1 MAKAKQRR
9 RVRDTQKEKSWYTIK
24 TPVNFEDKEIGETP
38 ARDPELLIGRGVE
51 VTMRELTG
59 DFSKQYIKLRFEIDN
74 VAGDVANT
82 KFTGHK
88 TTTDYVR
95 SMIRRGTSRI
105 DASAIVTTKDGRKI
119 KLQVLAVTIR
129 RAKSSQQRYMRSVI
143 EDLIVETASE
153 KTFDDLVKIVVNGK
167 LASEIYHNAKKIYP
181 LKRVEIIKSKVIKQD
196 YFFLLF
202 FIIFFMGYPDCY

>member
-1 MAKAKQRR
+1 MAKAKARR
-9 RVRDTQKEKSWYTIK
+9 RVRDTWKEKSWYTIK

-38 ARDPELLIGRGVE
+38 AKDAELLIGRGVE

-74 VAGDVANT
+74 VAGEVANT

-105 DASAIVTTKDGRKI
+105 DASTIATTKDGRKV
-119 KLQVLAVTIR
+119 KLQVLAVTVR
-129 RAKSSQQRYMRSVI
+129 RAKSSQQRYMRKVI
-143 EDLIVETASE
+143 EDLLVEAAAE
-153 KTFDDLVKIVVNGK
+153 KSFDDLIKSVVTGK

-181 LKRVEIIKSKVIKQD
+181 LKRVEIIKSKVIK
-196 YFFLLF
+196 
-202 FIIFFMGYPDCY
+202 

>member
-1 MAKAKQRR
+1 MAKAKSRR
-9 RVRDTQKEKSWYTIK
+9 RVRDTWKEKSWYTIK

-38 ARDPELLIGRGVE
+38 AKDPELLIGRGVE

-74 VAGDVANT
+74 VAGTVANT

-105 DASAIVTTKDGRKI
+105 DASAIVKTKDDRKL
-119 KLQVLAVTIR
+119 KLQVLAVTTR
-129 RAKSSQQRYMRSVI
+129 RAKSSQQRYMRKTI
-143 EDLIVETASE
+143 EDLLIEAAAERS
-153 KTFDDLVKIVVNGK
+153 FDDLVHVCVNGK

-181 LKRVEIIKSKVIKQD
+181 LKRVEIIKSKVIK
-196 YFFLLF
+196 
-202 FIIFFMGYPDCY
+202 

>member
-1 MAKAKQRR
+1 MAKAKARR
-9 RVRDTQKEKSWYTIK
+9 RVRDTWKEKSWYTIK

-38 ARDPELLIGRGVE
+38 ARDPDLLIGRGVE

-74 VAGDVANT
+74 VAGEVANT

-105 DASAIVTTKDGRKI
+105 DASAVVTTKDDRKI

-143 EDLIVETASE
+143 EDLLRE
-153 KTFDDLVKIVVNGK
+153 KKKKKSFDELVKVCVNGK
-167 LASEIYHNAKKIYP
+167 LASEIYHKAKKIYP
-181 LKRVEIIKSKVIKQD
+181 LKRVEIIKSKVIE
-196 YFFLLF
+196 
-202 FIIFFMGYPDCY
+202 

>member
-1 MAKAKQRR
+1 MAKAKSRR
-9 RVRDTQKEKSWYTIK
+9 RVRDTWKEKSWYTIK
-24 TPVNFEDKEIGETP
+24 TPVDFEDKEIGETP
-38 ARDPELLIGRGVE
+38 AKDPDLLIGRGVE

-105 DASAIVTTKDGRKI
+105 DSSAVVTTKDDHVV

-143 EDLIVETASE
+143 EDLLIETAAE
-153 KTFDDLVKIVVNGK
+153 KSFDDLIKTVVNGK

-181 LKRVEIIKSKVIKQD
+181 LKRVEIIKSKVIN
-196 YFFLLF
+196 
-202 FIIFFMGYPDCY
+202 

>member
-1 MAKAKQRR
+1 MAKAKARR
-9 RVRDTQKEKSWYTIK
+9 RVRDTWKEKSWYTIK

-38 ARDPELLIGRGVE
+38 AKDPELLIGRGVE

-74 VAGDVANT
+74 VAGNVANT

-105 DASAIVTTKDGRKI
+105 DASAVVTTKDDRKI

-143 EDLIVETASE
+143 EDLLREAASE
-153 KTFDDLVKIVVNGK
+153 KSFDELVKVCVNGK

-181 LKRVEIIKSKVIKQD
+181 LKRVEIIKSKVIK
-196 YFFLLF
+196 
-202 FIIFFMGYPDCY
+202 

>member
-1 MAKAKQRR
+1 MAKAKARR
-9 RVRDTQKEKSWYTIK
+9 RVRDTWKEKSWYTIK

-38 ARDPELLIGRGVE
+38 ARDPDLLIGRGVE

-74 VAGDVANT
+74 VAGEVANT

-105 DASAIVTTKDGRKI
+105 DASAVVTTKDDRKI

-143 EDLIVETASE
+143 EDLLREAATE
-153 KTFDDLVKIVVNGK
+153 KSFDELVKVCVNGK
-167 LASEIYHNAKKIYP
+167 LASEIYHKAKKIYP
-181 LKRVEIIKSKVIKQD
+181 LKRVEIIKSKVIE
-196 YFFLLF
+196 
-202 FIIFFMGYPDCY
+202 

>member
-1 MAKAKQRR
+1 M
-9 RVRDTQKEKSWYTIK
+9 
-24 TPVNFEDKEIGETP
+24 NFEDKEIGETP
-38 ARDPELLIGRGVE
+38 AKDPELLIGRGVE

-74 VAGDVANT
+74 VAGNVANT

-105 DASAIVTTKDGRKI
+105 DASAIVKTKDDRKL

-129 RAKSSQQRYMRSVI
+129 RAKSSQQRYMRKTI
-143 EDLIVETASE
+143 EDLLIEAAAERS
-153 KTFDDLVKIVVNGK
+153 FDELVGVCVNGK

-181 LKRVEIIKSKVIKQD
+181 LKRVEIIKSKVIK
-196 YFFLLF
+196 
-202 FIIFFMGYPDCY
+202 

>member
-1 MAKAKQRR
+1 MAKAKARR
-9 RVRDTQKEKSWYTIK
+9 RVRDTWKEKSWYTIK

-38 ARDPELLIGRGVE
+38 AKDSELLIGRGVE

-74 VAGDVANT
+74 VAGTVANT

-105 DASAIVTTKDGRKI
+105 DASAVVKTKDDRKI

-129 RAKSSQQRYMRSVI
+129 RAKSSQQRYMRKTI
-143 EDLIVETASE
+143 EDLLVEAAAERS
-153 KTFDDLVKIVVNGK
+153 FDDLVKVCVNGK

-181 LKRVEIIKSKVIKQD
+181 LKRVEIIKSKVIK
-196 YFFLLF
+196 
-202 FIIFFMGYPDCY
+202 

>member
-1 MAKAKQRR
+1 MAKAKARR
-9 RVRDTQKEKSWYTIK
+9 RVRDTWKEKSWYTIK

-38 ARDPELLIGRGVE
+38 ARDPDLLIGRGVE

-74 VAGDVANT
+74 VAGEVANT

-105 DASAIVTTKDGRKI
+105 DASAVVTTKDDRKI

-129 RAKSSQQRYMRSVI
+129 RAKSSQQRFMRKTI
-143 EDLIVETASE
+143 EDLLVEAAAERS
-153 KTFDDLVKIVVNGK
+153 FDELVKVCVNGK

-181 LKRVEIIKSKVIKQD
+181 LKRVEIIKSKVIE
-196 YFFLLF
+196 
-202 FIIFFMGYPDCY
+202 

>member
-1 MAKAKQRR
+1 MAKAKSRR
-9 RVRDTQKEKSWYTIK
+9 RVRDTWKEKSWYTIK
-24 TPVNFEDKEIGETP
+24 TPLMFEEKEIGETP
-38 ARDPELLIGRGVE
+38 AKDADLLIGRGVE

-105 DASAIVTTKDGRKI
+105 DASAIVKTKDDRKL
-119 KLQVLAVTIR
+119 KLQVLAVTTR
-129 RAKSSQQRYMRSVI
+129 RAKSSQQRYMRKTI
-143 EDLIVETASE
+143 EDLLIEAAAERS
-153 KTFDDLVKIVVNGK
+153 FDELVGVCVNGK

-181 LKRVEIIKSKVIKQD
+181 LKRVEIIKSKVIK
-196 YFFLLF
+196 
-202 FIIFFMGYPDCY
+202 

>member
-9 RVRDTQKEKSWYTIK
+9 RVRDTWKEKSWYTIK

-143 EDLIVETASE
+143 EDLILETASE
-153 KTFDDLVKIVVNGK
+153 KTFDDLVKVVVNGK

-181 LKRVEIIKSKVIKQD
+181 LKRVEIIKSKVIK
-196 YFFLLF
+196 
-202 FIIFFMGYPDCY
+202 

>member
-1 MAKAKQRR
+1 MAKAKSRR
-9 RVRDTQKEKSWYTIK
+9 RVRDTWKEKSWYTIK
-24 TPVNFEDKEIGETP
+24 TPLMFEEKEIGETP
-38 ARDPELLIGRGVE
+38 ARDPDLLIGRGVE

-74 VAGDVANT
+74 VAGEVANT

-105 DASAIVTTKDGRKI
+105 DASAVVTTKDDRKI

-143 EDLIVETASE
+143 EDLLREAASE
-153 KTFDDLVKIVVNGK
+153 KSFDELVKVCVNGK
-167 LASEIYHNAKKIYP
+167 LASEIYHKAKKIYP
-181 LKRVEIIKSKVIKQD
+181 LKRVEIIKSKVIE
-196 YFFLLF
+196 
-202 FIIFFMGYPDCY
+202 

>member
-1 MAKAKQRR
+1 MAKAKARR
-9 RVRDTQKEKSWYTIK
+9 RVRDTWKEKSWYTIK

-38 ARDPELLIGRGVE
+38 AKDPELLIGRGVE

-74 VAGDVANT
+74 VAGEVANT

-105 DASAIVTTKDGRKI
+105 DASTIATTKDGRKV
-119 KLQVLAVTIR
+119 KLQVLAVTVR
-129 RAKSSQQRYMRSVI
+129 RAKSSQQRYMRKVI
-143 EDLIVETASE
+143 EDLLVEAAAE
-153 KTFDDLVKIVVNGK
+153 KSFDDLIKSVVTGK

-181 LKRVEIIKSKVIKQD
+181 LKRVQIIKSKVIK
-196 YFFLLF
+196 
-202 FIIFFMGYPDCY
+202 

>member
-9 RVRDTQKEKSWYTIK
+9 RVRDTWKEKSWYTIK

-38 ARDPELLIGRGVE
+38 ARD
-51 VTMRELTG
+51 
-59 DFSKQYIKLRFEIDN
+59 
-74 VAGDVANT
+74 ANT

-143 EDLIVETASE
+143 EDLILETASE

-181 LKRVEIIKSKVIKQD
+181 LKRVEIIKSKVIK
-196 YFFLLF
+196 
-202 FIIFFMGYPDCY
+202 

>member
-9 RVRDTQKEKSWYTIK
+9 RVRDTWKEKSWYTIK
-24 TPVNFEDKEIGETP
+24 TPVQFDDKEIGETP
-38 ARDPELLIGRGVE
+38 ARDPDLLIGRGVE

-105 DASAIVTTKDGRKI
+105 DASAVVKTKDGRKI

-129 RAKSSQQRYMRSVI
+129 RAKSSQQKYMRSVI
-143 EDLIVETASE
+143 EDLIKETAAE
-153 KTFDDLVKIVVNGK
+153 KSFDDLVKIVVNGK
-167 LASEIYHNAKKIYP
+167 LASEIYHKAKKIYP
-181 LKRVEIIKSKVIKQD
+181 LKRVEIIKSKVIN
-196 YFFLLF
+196 
-202 FIIFFMGYPDCY
+202 

>member
-1 MAKAKQRR
+1 MAKAKARR
-9 RVRDTQKEKSWYTIK
+9 RVRDTWKEKSWYTIK

-38 ARDPELLIGRGVE
+38 AKDPELLIGRGVE

-74 VAGDVANT
+74 VAGEVANT

-105 DASAIVTTKDGRKI
+105 DASTIATTKDGRKV
-119 KLQVLAVTIR
+119 KLQVLAVTVR
-129 RAKSSQQRYMRSVI
+129 RAKSSQQRYMRKVI
-143 EDLIVETASE
+143 EDLLVEAAAE
-153 KTFDDLVKIVVNGK
+153 KSFDDLIKSVVTGK

-181 LKRVEIIKSKVIKQD
+181 LKRVEIIPRKTR
-196 YFFLLF
+196 
-202 FIIFFMGYPDCY
+202 

>member
-1 MAKAKQRR
+1 MAKAKARR
-9 RVRDTQKEKSWYTIK
+9 RVRDTWKEKSWYTIK

-38 ARDPELLIGRGVE
+38 AKDPELLIGRGVE

-74 VAGDVANT
+74 VAGEVANT

-105 DASAIVTTKDGRKI
+105 DASTIATTKDGRKV
-119 KLQVLAVTIR
+119 KLQVLAVTVR
-129 RAKSSQQRYMRSVI
+129 RAKSSQQRYMRKVI
-143 EDLIVETASE
+143 EDLLVEAAAE
-153 KTFDDLVKIVVNGK
+153 KSFDDLIKSVVTGK
-167 LASEIYHNAKKIYP
+167 LASEIYHNAKKIYL
-181 LKRVEIIKSKVIKQD
+181 LKRVEIIKSKVIK
-196 YFFLLF
+196 
-202 FIIFFMGYPDCY
+202 